1 MTSPLVTRFGYAKD
15 CRAIFETVREYHER
29 FGDLP
34 DFASEAFHAIVARGS
49 SGGLQYLKQLVSDF
63 KCDVN
68 SLSKCLIY
76 KATLEVEVFETPLHT
91 ALRKWLWES
100 RREFI
105 RCLTNELLCD
115 TAIANSEGELPLHI
129 ALRRGCSLDIIQMVW
144 PRCGNVDVR
153 NQSGDTPLHLACSY
167 KYMYRLYSY
176 SHCTFTSEDK
186 VILHLLN
193 ELHCDVNLANSRNEL
208 PLHIAIREL
217 NLSFDILVLLVS
229 HFNKDIQTVGGDT
242 PLHLACAASNK
253 TFLRYLISEMHCNVD
268 IANGKKTLPLHIAIR
283 KGMSFDTLVLLVSQ
297 FNKDIQTVG
306 GDTPLH
312 LACAACNKTF
322 LRYLISEMHCN
333 VDIANRK
340 KTLPLHIAIRN
351 GMSFDIIVLLVS
363 QLNKDI
369 QTVGGDTPLH
379 LACVEQ
385 KEAVVNYLI
394 NEMHCNV
401 GIANDKKELPVHIA
415 VRSALSVDIIK
426 LVAPL
431 FHVDAQTCD
440 GTTPLHLACGK
451 TMILNVRCLITTL
464 HCDVNLTNSRNELPL
479 HIAIRKGLSFDILVL
494 LVSHFNKDIQTVGG
508 DTPLHLACA
517 GVGEGFVRY
526 LIKKMHCD
534 VNIPNGQKELP
545 LHIAI
550 RKGMS
555 FDILVLLV
563 SQLNK
568 DIQKANGDTPL
579 HLACVARKEAVVNYL
594 INKMHCNVNI
604 ANDKG
609 ELPLHNFLK
618 SGTNLNILKLLCPS
632 SKVNSQDSDGNT
644 PLHITIIYPPLP
656 FEYRWRVATE
666 QGLLPTEQRLLPT
679 EDQVLYLVNE
689 IHCDINL
696 TNSRNELP
704 LHIAIRKGM
713 SFDIL
718 VLLVSQR
725 NKNAQTLRGDT
736 PLLLACVQKQ
746 EKFVCYLIKEMH
758 CEVSI
763 GNDRNDSP
771 LNVAIKSGL
780 SFDVIDLFS
789 SHANARL
796 KNGNTLLH
804 LAREEEIVTYLI
816 NMMHCDVT
824 ITNNKGELPLHIL
837 LHFISSLDIL
847 KLLCPSSSEINTQ
860 DNDGNTPLHIACNR
874 IGHKD
879 VVVCLINEMHCDIN
893 LTNSRNELPLHFA
906 ITEYPSFDVLVL
918 LVSQLNKDVQTI
930 DGNTPLHL
938 ACAARKEKLVCY
950 LISEMHCNVG
960 IANRNKELP
969 LHIAV
974 RSSLSVD
981 IIKLVAQFC
990 NVNAQTCDG
999 NTPLH
1004 LACEKNNFLVVKHL
1018 INELHCDATITNDKG
1033 KLPLHI
1039 FLLFG
1044 SNLDILKLL
1053 CPHSS
1058 NINAQ
1063 DNDDNTPLH
1072 IACSRRGH
1080 ADLVVYLI
1088 NDMHCDTTIPNYNGE
1103 LPLHIAVASKASR
1116 LTVVQ
1121 LASYCPV
1128 ISAETSCFP
1137 MQLADD
1143 PVTAKLLEYVQNG
1156 PQMEPSMK
1164 QWKLIEY
1171 LLEKKFYTE
1180 YSFLDTAY
1188 KQGHYDLV
1196 RSVILHGGLNINL
1209 YARDSSGK
1217 LAVSNHG
1224 DTLLHLAC
1232 AKGDLE
1238 LFTFL
1243 FGMKQIVKDIR
1254 NDEGKLPLH
1263 CAAAS
1268 NEHSL
1273 EMVKVLDDSHVNQH
1287 TVEALHIACHCRNLD
1302 VADYLMV
1309 ERQCSVFLSGQSEL
1323 TGAILEEMYG
1333 YGSDWDVSSTVRT
1346 GDTLL
1351 HLCCRMNCQE
1361 LSTYLVVEKQFNPS
1375 VVNTFKELPFHI
1387 ACRVLNLELVK
1398 LVSNCNPNALTWKGN
1413 TPLHEVSQVSSRSP
1427 AEAKDIV
1434 QYLIQVK
1441 QCVTTSRNHEGKTAL
1456 HLACVYGTQEVVE
1469 LLLSIGKADPNSTDH
1484 KNQTPLSLTPLDK
1497 RDTISILLQHG
1508 ADPKPLYSMFGVY
1521 LKDRNSEHPPESPL
1535 RIVVVGNS
1543 SAGKTTL
1550 IHSLKC
1556 EPGCQQEEPEPH
1568 TAGIVPTDFNSGVYG
1583 SVTWYDFAGEP
1594 EYYASH
1600 EAILQHIMSASPP
1613 VVLLLVD
1620 VSKSEED
1627 IEQEVLYWLTFIEHQ
1642 CQLKGDQP
1650 HLVIVGSHADIAEQ
1664 RNENPQS
1671 KMKDVLKR
1679 IARNLYQSKMKF
1691 IESFVIN
1698 CCSLTS
1704 SQSSALQRLLKTSA
1718 ESLGNSVALSFLC
1731 HCLYVFLLDK
1741 FKSYTAIAIDEVM
1754 QNIIEPTQDDTIV
1767 ESDTD
1772 AESIESEE
1780 ESVYDSDSDDS
1791 TSSDTDPLH
1800 LLPTTSSE
1808 LNLLCEELDK
1818 RGHVIFLRNPA
1829 TGKGWLVL
1837 NKESLLSKVHGSIF
1851 APKRVRSSKSRCLSS
1866 STGVVSFEKFKE
1878 HFPEH
1883 DPNMLIRFLSHLEF
1897 CTEVEDS
1904 EVLHLLQ
1911 QESTNSSDKYFF
1923 FPGLIEIVKPEEV
1936 WSKDD
1941 QTLYWHSTSWV
1952 LECSE
1957 TVDFFTPRFVQLLL
1971 LRLAFTFVFLLP
1983 KHRQKKGCEI
1993 PSIKRQC
2000 SVWKN
2005 GLSWLNSDGIE
2016 TVVVMAEQSQA
2027 VHVMMRS
2034 QCEMPQAFARLR
2046 SAVIKKVVETAKD
2059 LNNFETT
2066 ESFIDPKAMKYPCA
2080 NSSLYRV
2087 DEIARAVIQKP
2098 LFVRSDGHK
2107 QLKLTEVLYFEPYAE
2122 LNTEIVRELLCRANT
2137 EATVSADFLEKL
2149 SISVKGCSEANK
2161 ALICQ
2166 IFGCK
2171 KASQLKSMLRE
2182 RKWTYNQLTEE
2193 LDRHSIFCGRNVM
2206 VRYGIY

>member
-1 MTSPLVTRFGYAKD
+1 MSSPIFRSAKD
-15 CRAIFETVREYHER
+15 CRAIFESVREYHER
-29 FGDLP
+29 FGVLP
-34 DFASEAFHAIVARGS
+34 DFASEALHAIVGRGS
-49 SGGLQYLKQLVSDF
+49 SDGLQYVKELVRDF
-63 KCDVN
+63 NCDVN
-68 SLSKCLIY
+68 SLSKCLY
-76 KATLEVEVFETPLHT
+76 TSRLEVEISDTPLHT
-91 ALRKWLWES
+91 ACRNWS
-100 RREFI
+100 QEFVH
-105 RCLTNELLCD
+105 CLTKELHCN
-115 TAIANSEGELPLHI
+115 TGIANSEGELPLHV
-129 ALRRGCSLDIIQMVW
+129 ALRHGCSLDIIQMVW
-144 PRCGNVDVR
+144 PRGSNVDL
-153 NQSGDTPLHLACSY
+153 QGSGDTPLHLACSHY
-167 KYMYRLYSY
+167 IHKRV
-176 SHCTFTSEDK
+176 F
-186 VILHLLN
+186 
-193 ELHCDVNLANSRNEL
+193 
-208 PLHIAIREL
+208 
-217 NLSFDILVLLVS
+217 SF
-229 HFNKDIQTVGGDT
+229 
-242 PLHLACAASNK
+242 
-253 TFLRYLISEMHCNVD
+253 LINTMHCGVT
-268 IANGKKTLPLHIAIR
+268 IANA
-283 KGMSFDTLVLLVSQ
+283 
-297 FNKDIQTVG
+297 
-306 GDTPLH
+306 
-312 LACAACNKTF
+312 
-322 LRYLISEMHCN
+322 
-333 VDIANRK
+333 
-340 KTLPLHIAIRN
+340 
-351 GMSFDIIVLLVS
+351 
-363 QLNKDI
+363 
-369 QTVGGDTPLH
+369 
-379 LACVEQ
+379 
-385 KEAVVNYLI
+385 
-394 NEMHCNV
+394 
-401 GIANDKKELPVHIA
+401 
-415 VRSALSVDIIK
+415 
-426 LVAPL
+426 
-431 FHVDAQTCD
+431 
-440 GTTPLHLACGK
+440 
-451 TMILNVRCLITTL
+451 
-464 HCDVNLTNSRNELPL
+464 
-479 HIAIRKGLSFDILVL
+479 
-494 LVSHFNKDIQTVGG
+494 
-508 DTPLHLACA
+508 
-517 GVGEGFVRY
+517 
-526 LIKKMHCD
+526 
-534 VNIPNGQKELP
+534 
-545 LHIAI
+545 
-550 RKGMS
+550 
-555 FDILVLLV
+555 
-563 SQLNK
+563 
-568 DIQKANGDTPL
+568 
-579 HLACVARKEAVVNYL
+579 
-594 INKMHCNVNI
+594 
-604 ANDKG
+604 
-609 ELPLHNFLK
+609 
-618 SGTNLNILKLLCPS
+618 
-632 SKVNSQDSDGNT
+632 
-644 PLHITIIYPPLP
+644 
-656 FEYRWRVATE
+656 
-666 QGLLPTEQRLLPT
+666 
-679 EDQVLYLVNE
+679 
-689 IHCDINL
+689 
-696 TNSRNELP
+696 
-704 LHIAIRKGM
+704 
-713 SFDIL
+713 
-718 VLLVSQR
+718 
-725 NKNAQTLRGDT
+725 
-736 PLLLACVQKQ
+736 
-746 EKFVCYLIKEMH
+746 
-758 CEVSI
+758 
-763 GNDRNDSP
+763 
-771 LNVAIKSGL
+771 
-780 SFDVIDLFS
+780 
-789 SHANARL
+789 
-796 KNGNTLLH
+796 
-804 LAREEEIVTYLI
+804 
-816 NMMHCDVT
+816 
-824 ITNNKGELPLHIL
+824 KGELPLHIL
-837 LHFISSLDIL
+837 LRFGCSQAFL
-847 KLLCPSSSEINTQ
+847 KLLCPRSSEINTQ
-860 DNDGNTPLHIACNR
+860 DNDGNTPLHIACKHTE
-874 IGHKD
+874 GCKD
-879 VVVCLINEMHCDIN
+879 RVVYLINEMHCDIN
-893 LTNSRNELPLHFA
+893 LINHRSELPLHFA
-906 ITEYPSFDVLVL
+906 ITMGWSFDIIVLLVSQLNKDIQTIDGDTPLHIACQQRGREHLVMYLIRTFHCDTSITNANGELPLHIFLQFGSSQYILKLLCPSSSEINAQDSDGNTPLHIACKRNENKIVSYLISDLHCDTSIANDNGELPLHIFLQYGSNHDILKLLCPSSSEINIQDSNGDTPLHIACRKGSEDLVVHLIDEVHCDVNFTNIRNELPLHIAIRNGLRFDTLVL
-918 LVSQLNKDVQTI
+918 LVSQLNKDIQTI
-930 DGNTPLHL
+930 DGDTPLHLACVCKQNVVRYLVEAMRCDGSIANARRLLPLHIAITMGLSFDIIKLVSSCNVNAPTDDGNTPLHL
-938 ACAARKEKLVCY
+938 ACKRNEKKIVSY
-950 LISEMHCNVG
+950 LIN
-960 IANRNKELP
+960 
-969 LHIAV
+969 
-974 RSSLSVD
+974 D
-981 IIKLVAQFC
+981 
-990 NVNAQTCDG
+990 
-999 NTPLH
+999 
-1004 LACEKNNFLVVKHL
+1004 
-1018 INELHCDATITNDKG
+1018 LHCDTSIANANG
-1033 KLPLHI
+1033 ELPLHI
-1039 FLLFG
+1039 FLQFA
-1044 SNLDILKLL
+1044 SNLDIPKLV
-1053 CPHSS
+1053 CPSS
-1058 NINAQ
+1058 SMSNTQ
-1063 DNDDNTPLH
+1063 DNGGNTPLH
-1072 IACSRRGH
+1072 IACKSIERGCE
-1080 ADLVVYLI
+1080 DLVVYLI
-1088 NDMHCDTTIPNYNGE
+1088 NDMHCDTTIPNCNGE
-1103 LPLHIAVASKASR
+1103 LPLHIALASKASP

-1121 LASYCPV
+1121 LASYCPDT
-1128 ISAETSCFP
+1128 SAETSCFP

-1143 PVTAKLLEYVQNG
+1143 PVTVKLLEYVQNN
-1156 PQMEPSMK
+1156 PQMEPHMK
-1164 QWKLIEY
+1164 QGKLIEY
-1171 LLEKKFYTE
+1171 LLEKEFYTE

-1188 KQGHYDLV
+1188 KQGYYELV
-1196 RSVILHGGLNINL
+1196 RSVILHSGLSVNL
-1209 YARDSSGK
+1209 YARGPSGK

-1243 FGMKQIVKDIR
+1243 CMKQTIKDIR
-1254 NDEGKLPLH
+1254 NDEGRLPLH

-1268 NEHSL
+1268 SKHSL

-1309 ERQCSVFLSGQSEL
+1309 ERQCSVFLSGKSEL
-1323 TGAILEEMYG
+1323 TGAVLEEMYG

-1361 LSTYLVVEKQFNPS
+1361 LSTYLVVEKQFSPS

-1413 TPLHEVSQVSSRSP
+1413 TPLHEVCQVSSRSP

-1441 QCVTTSRNHEGKTAL
+1441 QCITSSRNHEGKTAL
-1456 HLACVYGTQEVVE
+1456 HLACVFGTPEVVE
-1469 LLLSIGKADPNSTDH
+1469 LLLSIGKADPNATDH

-1508 ADPKPLYSMFGVY
+1508 ADPKPLYSMFGDY
-1521 LKDRNSEHPPESPL
+1521 FKDRNSEHPPESPL

-1679 IARNLYQSKMKF
+1679 IARNLSQSKMKF

-1704 SQSSALQRLLKTSA
+1704 SQSSALQRLLKTSS

-1741 FKSYTAIAIDEVM
+1741 FKSYTAIAIEEVM
-1754 QNIIEPTQDDTIV
+1754 RNIAEPTQDDTIV

-1897 CTEVEDS
+1897 CTEVEDP

-1923 FPGLIEIVKPEEV
+1923 FPGLIEIEKPEEV
-1936 WSKDD
+1936 WSQDD

-2034 QCEMPQAFARLR
+2034 QCEIPQAFARLR
-2046 SAVIKKVVETAKD
+2046 SAVIERVVETAKD

-2107 QLKLTEVLYFEPYAE
+2107 QLKLSEVLYFEPYAE
-2122 LNTEIVRELLCRANT
+2122 LNADIVRELLCRANT
-2137 EATVSADFLEKL
+2137 EATVSAYFLEKL

-2166 IFGCK
+2166 IFCCK

-2182 RKWTYNQLTEE
+2182 RKWTYNQLTEV

-2206 VRYGIY
+2206 VR

>member
-1 MTSPLVTRFGYAKD
+1 MSSPRFRSAKD
-15 CRAIFETVREYHER
+15 CRAIFESVREYHER
-29 FGDLP
+29 FGNLP
-34 DFASEAFHAIVARGS
+34 DFASEALHAIVATES
-49 SGGLQYLKQLVSDF
+49 SGGLQYVKELVRDF

-68 SLSKCLIY
+68 SLSKRLYIH
-76 KATLEVEVFETPLHT
+76 KANLELEVFETPLHT
-91 ALRKWLWES
+91 ACRKWS
-100 RREFI
+100 PEFI
-105 RCLTNELLCD
+105 RCLTKELHCD
-115 TAIANSEGELPLHI
+115 NGIVNSEGELPLHV
-129 ALRRGCSLDIIQMVW
+129 ALRRGFGPDILELVW
-144 PRCGNVDVR
+144 PSGSNVDLR
-153 NQSGDTPLHLACSY
+153 TQGSGDTPLHLVCA
-167 KYMYRLYSY
+167 
-176 SHCTFTSEDK
+176 HF
-186 VILHLLN
+186 
-193 ELHCDVNLANSRNEL
+193 
-208 PLHIAIREL
+208 IRKRV
-217 NLSFDILVLLVS
+217 LSF
-229 HFNKDIQTVGGDT
+229 
-242 PLHLACAASNK
+242 
-253 TFLRYLISEMHCNVD
+253 LINTMHC
-268 IANGKKTLPLHIAIR
+268 G
-283 KGMSFDTLVLLVSQ
+283 
-297 FNKDIQTVG
+297 
-306 GDTPLH
+306 
-312 LACAACNKTF
+312 
-322 LRYLISEMHCN
+322 
-333 VDIANRK
+333 
-340 KTLPLHIAIRN
+340 
-351 GMSFDIIVLLVS
+351 
-363 QLNKDI
+363 
-369 QTVGGDTPLH
+369 
-379 LACVEQ
+379 
-385 KEAVVNYLI
+385 
-394 NEMHCNV
+394 
-401 GIANDKKELPVHIA
+401 
-415 VRSALSVDIIK
+415 
-426 LVAPL
+426 
-431 FHVDAQTCD
+431 
-440 GTTPLHLACGK
+440 
-451 TMILNVRCLITTL
+451 
-464 HCDVNLTNSRNELPL
+464 
-479 HIAIRKGLSFDILVL
+479 
-494 LVSHFNKDIQTVGG
+494 
-508 DTPLHLACA
+508 
-517 GVGEGFVRY
+517 
-526 LIKKMHCD
+526 
-534 VNIPNGQKELP
+534 
-545 LHIAI
+545 
-550 RKGMS
+550 
-555 FDILVLLV
+555 
-563 SQLNK
+563 
-568 DIQKANGDTPL
+568 
-579 HLACVARKEAVVNYL
+579 
-594 INKMHCNVNI
+594 
-604 ANDKG
+604 
-609 ELPLHNFLK
+609 
-618 SGTNLNILKLLCPS
+618 
-632 SKVNSQDSDGNT
+632 
-644 PLHITIIYPPLP
+644 
-656 FEYRWRVATE
+656 
-666 QGLLPTEQRLLPT
+666 
-679 EDQVLYLVNE
+679 
-689 IHCDINL
+689 
-696 TNSRNELP
+696 
-704 LHIAIRKGM
+704 
-713 SFDIL
+713 
-718 VLLVSQR
+718 
-725 NKNAQTLRGDT
+725 
-736 PLLLACVQKQ
+736 
-746 EKFVCYLIKEMH
+746 
-758 CEVSI
+758 
-763 GNDRNDSP
+763 
-771 LNVAIKSGL
+771 
-780 SFDVIDLFS
+780 
-789 SHANARL
+789 
-796 KNGNTLLH
+796 
-804 LAREEEIVTYLI
+804 
-816 NMMHCDVT
+816 VT
-824 ITNNKGELPLHIL
+824 ITNAKGELPLHIL
-837 LHFISSLDIL
+837 LQFGSDLDVV

-860 DNDGNTPLHIACNR
+860 DNDGNTPLHIACRNTE
-874 IGHKD
+874 KCED
-879 VVVCLINEMHCDIN
+879 LVVYLINEMHCDIKLIN
-893 LTNSRNELPLHFA
+893 HRSELPLHIS
-906 ITEYPSFDVLVL
+906 ITRGLSFNDITL
-918 LVSQLNKDVQTI
+918 LVSQLNKDIQTI

-938 ACAARKEKLVCY
+938 ACMQRGCEDLVMY
-950 LISEMHCNVG
+950 LIRTIHCDTSIANANGELPIHIFLQFGSSQYILKLLCPSSSEVNAQDSNGDTPLHIACTKGSEDLVVCLIDEMHCDVNFT
-960 IANRNKELP
+960 NSRNELP
-969 LHIAV
+969 LHIAIRNRLKFDTLV
-974 RSSLSVD
+974 LLVSQVNKDIQTIDGDTPLHLACVYKQEVVVHYLVEAMHCDGSIATCNTRKLLPLHIAITMGLSFD
-981 IIKLVAQFC
+981 IIRLVSSC
-990 NVNAQTCDG
+990 NVNAPTDDG

-1004 LACEKNNFLVVKHL
+1004 LACKRNENKIVSYL
-1018 INELHCDATITNDKG
+1018 INDLHCDTSIANDNG
-1033 KLPLHI
+1033 ELPLHI
-1039 FLLFG
+1039 SLRLRSSF
-1044 SNLDILKLL
+1044 DIPKLL
-1053 CPHSS
+1053 CPGSS
-1058 NINAQ
+1058 MCNTQ
-1063 DNDDNTPLH
+1063 DNGGNTPLH
-1072 IACSRRGH
+1072 IACKSIERGCE
-1080 ADLVVYLI
+1080 DLVVYLI
-1088 NDMHCDTTIPNYNGE
+1088 NDMQCDTTIPNCNGE
-1103 LPLHIAVASKASR
+1103 LPLHIAVASKASP

-1121 LASYCPV
+1121 LASYCPDT
-1128 ISAETSCFP
+1128 SAETSCFP

-1143 PVTAKLLEYVQNG
+1143 PVTVKLLEYVQNF

-1164 QWKLIEY
+1164 QGMLIEY
-1171 LLEKKFYTE
+1171 LLEKEFYTE

-1188 KQGHYDLV
+1188 KQGHYELV
-1196 RSVILHGGLNINL
+1196 RSVILHSGLSINL

-1243 FGMKQIVKDIR
+1243 FRMKQIFKDIR

-1268 NEHSL
+1268 KAHSL

-1398 LVSNCNPNALTWKGN
+1398 LVSNCNPNSLTWKGN
-1413 TPLHEVSQVSSRSP
+1413 TPLHEVCQVSSRSP
-1427 AEAKDIV
+1427 AEAQEIV

-1441 QCVTTSRNHEGKTAL
+1441 QCISTSRNHEGKTAL
-1456 HLACVYGTQEVVE
+1456 HLACVFGTPEVVE
-1469 LLLSIGKADPNSTDH
+1469 LLLSIGKADPNATDH
-1484 KNQTPLSLTPLDK
+1484 KNQTPLSVTPLDK

-1508 ADPKPLYSMFGVY
+1508 ADPKPLYSMFGDY

-1543 SAGKTTL
+1543 SAGKTAL

-1671 KMKDVLKR
+1671 KMEDVLKR
-1679 IARNLYQSKMKF
+1679 IARNLSQSKMKF

-1704 SQSSALQRLLKTSA
+1704 SQSSALQRLLKTSS

-1741 FKSYTAIAIDEVM
+1741 FKSYTAIAIEEVM
-1754 QNIIEPTQDDTIV
+1754 RNIAEPSQDDTIV

-1780 ESVYDSDSDDS
+1780 ESMYDSDSDDS

-1923 FPGLIEIVKPEEV
+1923 FPGLIEIEKPEEV

-1941 QTLYWHSTSWV
+1941 LTLYCSTSWV

-1957 TVDFFTPRFVQLLL
+1957 SNDFFTPRFVQLLL
-1971 LRLAFTFVFLLP
+1971 LRLAFTFVFPLP
-1983 KHRQKKGCEI
+1983 KKHRQKGCDI

-2149 SISVKGCSEANK
+2149 SISVKGCSEANN

-2193 LDRHSIFCGRNVM
+2193 LDRHSIFCGRKVM
-2206 VRYGIY
+2206 VRYGTNFKMLFLPNYLDCGHVSVCTGAIWPI